1 MQFTFLFTFSHNE
14 SFGLFH
20 AVAQAMPSGYR
31 KALNSNPWRGATPRS
46 GKCGPRLV
54 DAQLLYTDALTLTPH
69 RPGYYISRTA

>member
-1 MQFTFLFTFSHNE
+1 MQFTFLFIFSQNE

-31 KALNSNPWRGATPRS
+31 KALNSNPWRIATQRS
-46 GKCGPRLV
+46 LKRGPRLV
-54 DAQLLYTDALTLTPH
+54 DAQLHFTDVLTLTPH